1 MRFPLLTTLA
11 ALALPVAAAAQSGSG
26 RADAAAQSQATTQS
40 PEARIQAAL
49 TAAAAASI
57 PRSLLESK
65 VAEGRAKRVPEDRIA
80 VAVEQRLQ
88 ALVRASTA
96 LRRAEIETVSEGE
109 LAVTADALQAGVG
122 EATLLRVSRGTES
135 GRRVVAIAV
144 LADLVRLGHDPDR
157 ASARVTAAAATSAML
172 ASLHAEVASQLRV
185 SGLSS
190 TLDAAGIIRVP

>member
-1 MRFPLLTTLA
+1 MRFPMLTTLA
-11 ALALPVAAAAQSGSG
+11 VLALPMGAAAQSSG
-26 RADAAAQSQATTQS
+26 ARADAAAQAQAATQS

-49 TAAAAASI
+49 AAATTASI
-57 PRSLLESK
+57 PRALLDSK
-65 VAEGRAKRVPEDRIA
+65 VAEGRAKQVPEDRIA
-80 VAVEQRLQ
+80 TAVEHRLQ

-96 LRRAEIETVSEGE
+96 LRRAEIETFTEGE

-122 EATLLRVSRGTES
+122 ETTLLRVSRGTES

-157 ASARVTAAAATSAML
+157 ASTRVTAAAATSAML
-172 ASLHAEVASQLRV
+172 ASLHAEVAAQLRLG
-185 SGLSS
+185 GLSS